1 MPDGQGV
8 KGVPLPAGVAQL
20 HQPFGNR
27 AGSKTLVSVEIKDD
41 ADDLRF
47 LLIDGQNAVL
57 FIVAIELVVAQHM
70 TVFDG
75 LPKAKFQ
82 PFRQLPDFILSNTRH
97 NHQPELAVRVQCV
110 DIVVLK
116 EHPHVVIQ
124 QFLRISDAVQSRS
137 GKTGNLLGDDGIEH
151 SGLGIPNHSVKI
163 VPLLRGATGNSLIHI
178 PRHEFP
184 VGLALNQLRVI
195 LHLIFQGIDL
205 LVLVCGYPGIK
216 GHPEGQVVKGPAH
229 AHFSTNFPYF
239 HIHPPFQPHYPRRK
253 VESPRCQESFH
264 GICRKP
270 SLKSS
275 PCPKASAIKHPERP
289 TVPHS
294 SALTSKHHMST
305 PASSFRSP
313 LSLALIFGE
322 QLQNRLLHLGCAVAF
337 RKEFSKVVNLE
348 ADFFLLVGL
357 FLPDDGGNIL

>member
-1 MPDGQGV
+1 MVAV
-8 KGVPLPAGVAQL
+8 K
-20 HQPFGNR
+20 
-27 AGSKTLVSVEIKDD
+27 VEDD
-41 ADDLRF
+41 TDDLRF
-47 LLIDGQNAVL
+47 LLIDGQHAIL
-57 FIVAIELVVAQHM
+57 FVVTIELVVAQHM
-70 TVFDG
+70 AVFDG
-75 LPKAKFQ
+75 LPETEFQ
-82 PFRQLPDFILSNTRH
+82 PLRQLPNLILGNPRH
-97 NHQPELAVRVQCV
+97 NHQPELTVRVQCV
-110 DIVVLK
+110 DIVVLE
-116 EHPHVVIQ
+116 EHPHIVIQ
-124 QFLRISDAVQSRS
+124 QLLGIFDAVQGRS
-137 GKTGNLLGDDGIEH
+137 GEPGNLLGDDEVEH
-151 SGLGIPNHSVKI
+151 PGLGVPDHAIKI
-163 VPLLRGATGNSLIHI
+163 VPFLRRAAGNALIHI

-184 VGLALNQLRVI
+184 VGLALNQLRII

-216 GHPEGQVVKGPAH
+216 GHPEGQVVNGPAH

-322 QLQNRLLHLGCAVAF
+322 QLQNRLLHLGRTVAF
-337 RKEFSKVVNLE
+337 REEFTKIAGLE

-357 FLPDDGGNIL
+357 LLLHDGGNVLWG